1 MCMKREKDIG
11 RGQSLVE
18 FAYVL
23 PLTLVVI
30 LAIVIFGM
38 AFARM
43 ESVENAA
50 SEGGRAAQRWTPG
63 GPETC
68 LEAVDNAVARSTP
81 FSTVNLVTGPCPA
94 DTTTRVSSG
103 ALITVNVSH
112 SYSPIFFGTLFR
124 DIWEPPA
131 AFNLG
136 AEVTVRHE

>member
-1 MCMKREKDIG
+1 MDVQREDHAD

-23 PLTLVVI
+23 PLTLVII

-68 LEAVDNAVARSTP
+68 VGAVDNAIARSTP
-81 FSTVNLVTGPCPA
+81 FTTVNTVTGPCPA
-94 DTTTRVSSG
+94 DTVTRVTSG
-103 ALITVNVSH
+103 ALITVQVTH
-112 SYSPIFFGTLFR
+112 SYSPLFFGTLFR
-124 DIWEPPA
+124 DIWEPPSS
-131 AFNLG
+131 FNLG
-136 AEVTVRHE
+136 AEVTVMHE